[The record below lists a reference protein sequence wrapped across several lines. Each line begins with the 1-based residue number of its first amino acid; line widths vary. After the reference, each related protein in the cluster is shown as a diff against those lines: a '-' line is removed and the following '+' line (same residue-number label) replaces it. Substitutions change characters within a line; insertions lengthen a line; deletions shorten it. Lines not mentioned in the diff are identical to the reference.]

1 MINKEALPASL
12 ALLVP
17 EGGPITPCD
26 RLALTRGLLIV
37 LGLLAGD
44 SSQH

>member
-1 MINKEALPASL
+1 MIYKEALPGSL
-12 ALLVP
+12 ALFVP
-17 EGGPITPCD
+17 EGDPITPCG